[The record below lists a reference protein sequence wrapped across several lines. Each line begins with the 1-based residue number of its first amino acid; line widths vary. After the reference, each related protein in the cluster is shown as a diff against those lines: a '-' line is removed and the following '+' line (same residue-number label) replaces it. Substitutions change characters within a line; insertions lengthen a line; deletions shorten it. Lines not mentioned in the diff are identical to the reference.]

1 MRKETDKDFAE
12 FDGVIDRLRADRHE
26 ASPLELDQM
35 KTRAVSQA
43 TRHSTPRRG
52 FMRTRLA
59 TLLVAGVITA
69 GTTGGVIAH
78 GGDGNSNGDNASNSQ
93 YGCHGSHCSH
103 QPPPPPRGSHGSHGN
118 NGGGHHGSHG
128 NNGGGSHNSHG
139 GGSGGGNG
147 HHGD

>member
-1 MRKETDKDFAE
+1 MRKEKGRDFAE
-12 FDGVIDRLRADRHE
+12 FEGVIDRIRADRHE
-26 ASPLELDQM
+26 ASPLELDQI
-35 KTRAVSQA
+35 KTSALSQA
-43 TRHSTPRRG
+43 KRQTAPGRG

-103 QPPPPPRGSHGSHGN
+103 QPPPPLRGSHGSHGN
-118 NGGGHHGSHG
+118 NGGGSHQ
-128 NNGGGSHNSHG
+128 SHTN
-139 GGSGGGNG
+139 GSGGGNN

>member
-26 ASPLELDQM
+26 ASPLELDQI
-35 KTRAVSQA
+35 KTRALSQA
-43 TRHSTPRRG
+43 TRQTAPRRG

-103 QPPPPPRGSHGSHGN
+103 QPPPPPRGSHGSHDGG
-118 NGGGHHGSHG
+118 NGGGDHGG
-128 NNGGGSHNSHG
+128 GNGGGDHG

-147 HHGD
+147 EHGD